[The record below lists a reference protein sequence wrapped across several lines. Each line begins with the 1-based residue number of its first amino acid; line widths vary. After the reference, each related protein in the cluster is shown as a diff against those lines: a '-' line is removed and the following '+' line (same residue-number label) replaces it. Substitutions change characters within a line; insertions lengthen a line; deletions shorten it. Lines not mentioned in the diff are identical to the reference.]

1 MSERDT
7 AAPTVVLVHGAWG
20 DGSNW
25 RAVVPFLQAQGVV
38 VRGVQNP
45 TTSLAAD
52 VEATRH
58 ILATINGPIVL
69 VGHSWGGTVITEA
82 GNDAKVKALVYVA
95 AFAPGAGESTGDQ
108 VGAHP
113 APPALGHVTQD
124 QQGSYMMSLD
134 GWRNHVAQDL
144 SEEDADVLY
153 ALQPP
158 LGATT
163 FADKVTKPS
172 WAERGNWYVISA
184 NDQAVSVELQR
195 ELAARL
201 QARTTELAAGHM
213 SLLSQPRAVAEVI
226 LDAVAHVSSPV
237 FS

>member
-1 MSERDT
+1 
-7 AAPTVVLVHGAWG
+7 
-20 DGSNW
+20 
-25 RAVVPFLQAQGVV
+25 
-38 VRGVQNP
+38 
-45 TTSLAAD
+45 
-52 VEATRH
+52 
-58 ILATINGPIVL
+58 
-69 VGHSWGGTVITEA
+69 
-82 GNDAKVKALVYVA
+82 
-95 AFAPGAGESTGDQ
+95 
-108 VGAHP
+108 
-113 APPALGHVTQD
+113 
-124 QQGSYMMSLD
+124 MMSLD